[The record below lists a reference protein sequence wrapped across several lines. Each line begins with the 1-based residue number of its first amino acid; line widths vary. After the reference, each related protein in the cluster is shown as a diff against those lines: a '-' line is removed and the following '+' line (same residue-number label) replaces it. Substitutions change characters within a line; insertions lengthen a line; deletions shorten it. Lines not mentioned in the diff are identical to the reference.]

1 VSPDR
6 PDYAR
11 FDDLLSAEERALRDR
26 VRAFVTEEVLP
37 LVPDH
42 YERGAFPTHLIP
54 RLAALELLEE
64 RAPVQDGL
72 VAHELE
78 RADAGLRSFVSVH
91 AHLAAGAVRFFGSD
105 AQRARYL
112 PALARG
118 ETIGAFALTEPG
130 HGSDPGAMDTVARPV
145 DGGYLLDGHKRW
157 ATNGTL
163 AGVIVVWAR
172 MVTQERPTASA
183 GHPGEDPGER
193 PAGEVAAFLLE
204 RGTPGLRVA
213 PIEGKLS
220 FRMSASSELFLERC
234 FVPEGQRLPGAKGL
248 SSALRCLNEARFG
261 IVWGTAGA
269 AEACFEEGLRYA
281 LAREQFGRPIA
292 GFQLTQEKLADMYAA
307 VVQAKLL
314 ALHLGRL
321 KERGAL
327 HYSAVSLGKR
337 TNVRHAL
344 YVARTARTI
353 LGAHGITAE
362 AGALRH
368 AANLESEL
376 TYEGTDEVHAL
387 VLGRHLTGLDAF
399 R

>member
-1 VSPDR
+1 MSPDR

-118 ETIGAFALTEPG
+118 ETIGAFSLTEPG

-145 DGGYLLDGHKRW
+145 DGGFVLDGHKRW

-172 MVTQERPTASA
+172 IVPAETVPAETARDGS
-183 GHPGEDPGER
+183 PG
-193 PAGEVAAFLLE
+193 GEVAAFLLE
-204 RGTPGLRVA
+204 RGTPGLRVV
-213 PIEGKLS
+213 PIERKLS

-248 SSALRCLNEARFG
+248 GSALRCLNEARFG

-269 AEACFEEGLRYA
+269 AEACFEEGLRYG

-344 YVARTARTI
+344 SVARTARTI

>member
-6 PDYAR
+6 PDYAG

-118 ETIGAFALTEPG
+118 ELIGAFSLTEPG

-145 DGGYLLDGHKRW
+145 GGGFVLDGHKRW

-172 MVTQERPTASA
+172 IVPAGTAPAETASA
-183 GHPGEDPGER
+183 R
-193 PAGEVAAFLLE
+193 PSGGEVAAFLLE

-213 PIEGKLS
+213 PIERKLS

-248 SSALRCLNEARFG
+248 GSALRCLNEARFG

-269 AEACFEEGLRYA
+269 AEACFEEGLRYG

-344 YVARTARTI
+344 SVARTARTI

>member
-1 VSPDR
+1 
-6 PDYAR
+6 
-11 FDDLLSAEERALRDR
+11 
-26 VRAFVTEEVLP
+26 
-37 LVPDH
+37 
-42 YERGAFPTHLIP
+42 
-54 RLAALELLEE
+54 
-64 RAPVQDGL
+64 
-72 VAHELE
+72 
-78 RADAGLRSFVSVH
+78 
-91 AHLAAGAVRFFGSD
+91 
-105 AQRARYL
+105 
-112 PALARG
+112 
-118 ETIGAFALTEPG
+118 
-130 HGSDPGAMDTVARPV
+130 
-145 DGGYLLDGHKRW
+145 
-157 ATNGTL
+157 
-163 AGVIVVWAR
+163 
-172 MVTQERPTASA
+172 
-183 GHPGEDPGER
+183 
-193 PAGEVAAFLLE
+193 
-204 RGTPGLRVA
+204 VA
-213 PIEGKLS
+213 PIERKLS

-234 FVPEGQRLPGAKGL
+234 FVPEGQRLPGARGL
-248 SSALRCLNEARFG
+248 GSALRCLNEARFG

-269 AEACFEEGLRYA
+269 AEACFEEGLRYG

-344 YVARTARTI
+344 SVARTARTI